1 MDVAR
6 RAKEAGVQRRADR
19 GSPKKPRARQSERG
33 PMSGG
38 KKTAPLPSDR
48 GREGCRD
55 DWRPAGATCGLTS
68 RQRLGDGEDPHGGR
82 REAAPW
88 SRVSPCLGR

>member
-1 MDVAR
+1 MVGAR
-6 RAKEAGVQRRADR
+6 RAKEAGVQRCADHVSQ
-19 GSPKKPRARQSERG
+19 GKPQARQSERG

-38 KKTAPLPSDR
+38 KKAAPLPPDL
-48 GREGCRD
+48 GGEGCRD
-55 DWRPAGATCGLTS
+55 DWRPAGATCGLSS
-68 RQRLGDGEDPHGGR
+68 RQRPGDGEDPHGGR